1 MAALTGHDPAA
12 ATAMWSAAYDEGHG
26 QEVRPQIS
34 TVRRAELIGSV
45 GPRTLVWL
53 AMDDGEA
60 TVELLWRRRDGRLLI
75 EGARTF
81 TPVVA

>member
-1 MAALTGHDPAA
+1 M
-12 ATAMWSAAYDEGHG
+12 
-26 QEVRPQIS
+26 RPQIA
-34 TVRRAELIGSV
+34 TVRRAELIGGV

-53 AMDDGEA
+53 AMDGGEA

-81 TPVVA
+81 TPGAA